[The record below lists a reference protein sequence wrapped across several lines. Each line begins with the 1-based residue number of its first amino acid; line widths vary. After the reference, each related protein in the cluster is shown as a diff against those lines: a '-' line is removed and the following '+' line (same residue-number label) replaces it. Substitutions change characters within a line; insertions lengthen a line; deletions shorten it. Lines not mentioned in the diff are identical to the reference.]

1 MPSPTDMAAF
11 AQRQAQERHD
21 RIIAPYADAIDQV
34 QHLYD
39 HFAKTVNE
47 GIACALM
54 VQAAIMLTPIEDA

>member
-34 QHLYD
+34 QHLFD
-39 HFAKTVNE
+39 HFAKSVNDE
-47 GIACALM
+47 TTCALM
-54 VQAAIMLTPIEDA
+54 VQSTIMLTPIEDA